1 MTRTFLFYTN
11 FERDPTMKRTRFFTS
26 AIMMLMMQSMLYATG
41 GTMSGSGTTEDP
53 FLIGDYADLKVVGTT
68 ATYNLSAVYR
78 LTADID
84 ASASSTEN
92 SDSGFVPIGDGTTNF
107 SGAFYG
113 AGHVIKNLHINH
125 SGLDYTG
132 LFGICNYGAV
142 IDSVGVINADM
153 TGRDDIGCVVGSI
166 GMGTIGGT
174 ISNCYA
180 TGSVIGRNNVGGLV
194 GDNEGTINNCYATG
208 LVRGLNEVGGFA
220 GTSGGTISNCF
231 ATGSVNGYAGL
242 NTLGGIDPG
251 GYVGGFVG
259 SSAGTISNCYATGTV
274 TADTSMSVGGFVGYS
289 GFWVYTGHG
298 IISNCRAAGLVRG
311 YNSVGGFVGTN
322 VARTANCYSTGT
334 VIGVFSNSNVLA
346 NSGWSVG
353 GFVGVNSAPIMNCY
367 AIGSATGS
375 TGVGGFA
382 GYSADSIVNC
392 YAIGSAIGDN
402 WIGGIVGYLQ
412 SKGTISDCY
421 WDQQA
426 SGTAAGYGMNDS
438 GGVYIGSGLTTAQ
451 MKQSSS
457 FSGWDFTTVWSI
469 NSNINNGYPYLALNR
484 ATSVERA
491 RSVSLK
497 TYTLFQNY
505 PDPFNPT
512 TTIQFSVE
520 KDGPAVVKVFDLLGR
535 EVSTLYNSIARA
547 GKVYQFTFNGA
558 RYSSGVF
565 FYTIE
570 SNNQRIVKKMLML
583 K

>member
-1 MTRTFLFYTN
+1 
-11 FERDPTMKRTRFFTS
+11 MKHIFVVV
-26 AIMMLMMQSMLYATG
+26 SMLLLFLMSGSMFAAG
-41 GTMSGSGTTEDP
+41 GNPAGSGTTEDP
-53 FLIGDYADLKVVGTT
+53 FLIADYADLKVVGTT

-92 SDSGFVPIGDGTTNF
+92 SDSGFVPIGNGPANF
-107 SGAFYG
+107 SGAFHG
-113 AGHVIKNLHINH
+113 AGYVIKNLHINH
-125 SGLDYTG
+125 SGLDYIG

-153 TGRDDIGCVVGSI
+153 TGRDNIGCVVGSI

-174 ISNCYA
+174 INNCYA

-194 GDNEGTINNCYATG
+194 GDNEGTISNCYATG
-208 LVRGLNEVGGFA
+208 FVKGLNEVGGFV

-251 GYVGGFVG
+251 GYIGGFVG

-289 GFWVYTGHG
+289 GFWIYTGHG
-298 IISNCRAAGLVRG
+298 TMSNCRASGLVRG

-334 VIGVFSNSNVLA
+334 VIGVFFSSNVLA
-346 NSGWSVG
+346 NSGWFVG
-353 GFVGVNSAPIMNCY
+353 GFAGENLASIMNCY
-367 AIGSATGS
+367 AIGNNTGS
-375 TGVGGFA
+375 SGVGGFA
-382 GYSADSIVNC
+382 GYSSDSIINC
-392 YAIGSAIGDN
+392 YAVGSAEGDN

-426 SGTAAGYGMNDS
+426 SGNAAGYGMNDS

-469 NSNINNGYPYLALNR
+469 NSSINNGYPNLASNTT
-484 ATSVERA
+484 TSVA
-491 RSVSLK
+491 GTAIGTPKTFSLK
-497 TYTLFQNY
+497 QNY
-505 PDPFNPT
+505 PNPFNPT
-512 TTIQFSVE
+512 TTIAY
-520 KDGPAVVKVFDLLGR
+520 DIPAAASQHVVTVKVYDVIGR
-535 EVSTLYNSIARA
+535 EVAMLVNETKSA
-547 GKVYQFTFNGA
+547 GSYQATFNA
-558 RYSSGVF
+558 SKLASGVY
-565 FYTIE
+565 FYRLTYGTYT
-570 SNNQRIVKKMLML
+570 SMKKMLLL